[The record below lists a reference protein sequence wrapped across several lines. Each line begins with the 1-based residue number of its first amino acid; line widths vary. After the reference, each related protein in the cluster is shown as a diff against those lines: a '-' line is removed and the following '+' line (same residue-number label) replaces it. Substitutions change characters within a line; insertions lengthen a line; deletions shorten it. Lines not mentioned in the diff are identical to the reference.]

1 MNKEITIGKKT
12 LKMASNALTPILYR
26 QIFKKDFLKEIT
38 GLIGLKDK
46 KAKDYTEQDINDV
59 ASRSEAFGRLAF
71 VMAKQ
76 SELEKASEL
85 VKLTEIDYFEWLSN
99 FDAQSFTNASTMTEI
114 LKLWKGNAEDSQVEA
129 KN

>member
-38 GLIGLKDK
+38 GLISLKDK

-59 ASRSEAFGRLAF
+59 TSRSEAFGRLAF

>member
-1 MNKEITIGKKT
+1 MNKEITINGKSIR
-12 LKMASNALTPILYR
+12 MASNALTPILYR

-38 GLIGLKDK
+38 GLVSLKDK
-46 KAKDYTEQDINDV
+46 KAEDYTEEDINDV
-59 ASRSEAFGRLAF
+59 ASRSEAFARLGF

-85 VKLTEIDYFEWLSN
+85 VKLSEVDYFEWLSN
-99 FDAQSFTNASTMTEI
+99 FEAQSFTNASTMTEI